1 MAGLLLVFAPF
12 AAGDMAISVNQEAVQ
27 TGVPDAVGVPNG
39 DDIQITV
46 DLTEPE
52 KSEVEQIVVTGE
64 FLVDVRDGLSGMAVY
79 QDPPD
84 NEPPPA
90 YDRYSIRWAGE
101 GSDGYAAEGKYFG
114 EIRFNVTLRGID
126 DDGNTTDI
134 AYRIITVDIQQKE
147 EETASGGFSIDLNQA
162 LFLLVVVILVL
173 ALMKF
178 RRSLPK
184 SKQDSMDRWREDPAE
199 EMARLVD
206 TKDLND
212 FWTSNIDLIIGPG
225 ESAVTIR
232 DGSIEDIV
240 TQQKLDNVAG
250 GFYNWLGDR
259 LKTKKN
265 LQLLFV
271 DNKPFKIE
279 IGIEGLTNDD
289 LAQSGVAKLIMRLDH
304 ERSNRLLGVLREKK
318 IKVSKGFFRKTEVIV
333 GYETCLTRTEIEQ
346 MLAEEARAKVF
357 KKIIGQYRA
366 KDLGSSGE
374 IDEKVAAAARLE
386 LRKTLDLW
394 GMSIE
399 NIYVEWSLNA
409 YQVWKTQR
417 APTTWIRQ
425 AEQDEAEREQIRQIE
440 FQKRRRVR
448 EKELEAQLK
457 EEAEKEEISDIE
469 FQKRRR
475 VQERGLESQE
485 KEWDEVDKTKAL
497 EAEAKQLAH
506 QRTVSVEKTR
516 LKSDLESI
524 EQEAALKKKR
534 KSAEVTADIEKD
546 EAERDREE
554 LEGLIDV
561 KARMQE
567 QKLTAKEQDQEHEKE
582 MAKIKA
588 DVDKT
593 VGTAQAGAEKAK
605 AEAAK
610 AEKESEDRKKKRE
623 KRFLVEAVYLIYN
636 DGRLL
641 AKSLSEKQETDA
653 EILTGMLSAVGDFV
667 SDSLGT
673 KGHLGTMQHGDSTI
687 LIEQGKECHLAAI
700 TYGKPGKGLK
710 KALRKQLSVIED
722 EYIKDLK
729 DWNGDVSLFADCTT
743 NLVKIILQSTAKS
756 RSEAD

>member
-64 FLVDVRDGLSGMAVY
+64 FLVDVREGLSGMAVY

-90 YDRYSIRWAGE
+90 YDRYSIQWAGE

-126 DDGNTTDI
+126 DDGNATDI

-184 SKQDSMDRWREDPAE
+184 SKQDSMDRWRGDPAE

-289 LAQSGVAKLIMRLDH
+289 LAQNGIAKLIMRLDH

-318 IKVSKGFFRKTEVIV
+318 IKASKGFFRKTEVIV

-417 APTTWIRQ
+417 APTTWIQ
-425 AEQDEAEREQIRQIE
+425 KAEQDEAEQDQIRQIE
-440 FQKRRRVR
+440 FEKRRRVR
-448 EKELEAQLK
+448 VRE
-457 EEAEKEEISDIE
+457 
-469 FQKRRR
+469 
-475 VQERGLESQE
+475 LESQE

-524 EQEAALKKKR
+524 EQEAGLEKKR
-534 KSAEVTADIEKD
+534 KDAELTADIEKD

-554 LEGLIDV
+554 LKGLIDV

-593 VGTAQAGAEKAK
+593 VGTAQAEAEKAK

-653 EILTGMLSAVGDFV
+653 DIMTGMLSAVGDFV
-667 SDSLGT
+667 SDSLGK

-687 LIEQGKECHLAAI
+687 LIEQGKECHLAAVA
-700 TYGKPGKGLK
+700 YGKPGKGLK
-710 KALRKQLSVIED
+710 KALKNQLSIIED

-729 DWNGDVSLFADCTT
+729 DWNGDMSLFADCTT

>member
-1 MAGLLLVFAPF
+1 MTEMLKPSSGNTVLVLLMAGLLLVFAPF

-27 TGVPDAVGVPNG
+27 AGVPDAVGVPDG

-64 FLVDVRDGLSGMAVY
+64 FLVDVRDDLSGMAEH
-79 QDPPD
+79 QDPPG
-84 NEPPPA
+84 NELPPA
-90 YDRYSIRWAGE
+90 YDRYFVRWAGE
-101 GSDGYAAEGKYFG
+101 GSDGYAAGGEYLG

-134 AYRIITVDIQQKE
+134 AYRIITVDVQQEE
-147 EETASGGFSIDLNQA
+147 EETASGGFSIDLSQA

-271 DNKPFKIE
+271 DNTPFKIE
-279 IGIEGLTNDD
+279 IGIEGLTKDD
-289 LAQSGVAKLIMRLDH
+289 LAQNGVAKLIMRLDH

-318 IKVSKGFFRKTEVIV
+318 IKASKGFFRKTEVIV

-357 KKIIGQYRA
+357 KKIIGQYSA

-409 YQVWKTQR
+409 FQIWKTQR
-417 APTTWIRQ
+417 APTTWIQ
-425 AEQDEAEREQIRQIE
+425 KAEQDAVEQDQIRQIE
-440 FQKRRRVR
+440 FEKRRRTR
-448 EKELEAQLK
+448 ERE
-457 EEAEKEEISDIE
+457 
-469 FQKRRR
+469 
-475 VQERGLESQE
+475 LESQE
-485 KEWDEVDKTKAL
+485 KEWDDVDKTKAL

-524 EQEAALKKKR
+524 EQEAGLEKKR
-534 KSAEVTADIEKD
+534 KDAELTADIEKD

-554 LEGLIDV
+554 LKGLIDV
-561 KARMQE
+561 QAKMEELER
-567 QKLTAKEQDQEHEKE
+567 TTKEQDQEHEKE

-593 VGTAQAGAEKAK
+593 VGTAQAE

-623 KRFLVEAVYLIYN
+623 NRFLVEAVYLIYN

-641 AKSLSEKQETDA
+641 AKSLSEKQVTDA